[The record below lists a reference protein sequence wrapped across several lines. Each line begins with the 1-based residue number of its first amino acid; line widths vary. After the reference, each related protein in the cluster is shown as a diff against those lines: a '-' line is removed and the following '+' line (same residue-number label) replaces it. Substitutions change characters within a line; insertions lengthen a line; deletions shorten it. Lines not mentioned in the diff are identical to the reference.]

1 MFYDFHMHSCL
12 SPCAEDEMTPNNICN
27 MAMIKGLDIIAVTD
41 HNSTRQ
47 LRSVSI
53 AARNIGLKMLYG
65 MELESSEEVHVL
77 GLFGELEKAESMQP
91 WIDAHMPVFPN
102 RPDYFGNE
110 LLMDENDQVIGTED
124 RLLLVSLS
132 ADLNACVEAIHEHGG
147 KAVLA
152 HVLDRSN
159 SVTNQLGF
167 IPMDLAYDGLEVKTQ
182 EQRQRVLKMH
192 PWIKDDQVMW
202 FVDSDAHRLIDISEP
217 ENVITHGEIR
227 KMWGDI
233 V

>member
-1 MFYDFHMHSCL
+1 M
-12 SPCAEDEMTPNNICN
+12 
-27 MAMIKGLDIIAVTD
+27 
-41 HNSTRQ
+41 
-47 LRSVSI
+47 
-53 AARNIGLKMLYG
+53 
-65 MELESSEEVHVL
+65 
-77 GLFGELEKAESMQP
+77 
-91 WIDAHMPVFPN
+91 
-102 RPDYFGNE
+102 
-110 LLMDENDQVIGTED
+110 
-124 RLLLVSLS
+124 
-132 ADLNACVEAIHEHGG
+132 
-147 KAVLA
+147 
-152 HVLDRSN
+152 LDRSN